1 MIERQLPKG
10 RLNHDSARALVDSDD
25 VDPAQLRRHQRL
37 LHGQRLRPDR
47 IRRESEGRAL
57 IRVATQQETR
67 FRRAQPAVDERSIA
81 LLHA

>member
-1 MIERQLPKG
+1 
-10 RLNHDSARALVDSDD
+10 
-25 VDPAQLRRHQRL
+25 L